1 MIAHKRTSP
10 TSFLPPGV
18 DSLDKSSG
26 MMNSSISLREF
37 HFSRGDFDLV
47 FVGGGARRKLV
58 CAC

>member
-47 FVGGGARRKLV
+47 FCWRR
-58 CAC
+58 CP